1 MMWAAPV
8 LVLASLAAGG
18 GEAREP
24 LGPDAERWCDE
35 ITRKTRGRDVPEF
48 AAREALQDMLA
59 SSSSPRTRR
68 CFDYRSRRHTHSFDH
83 DVATCGGLDMS
94 GAPQF
99 MGMLYE
105 DWWVYANHGRFL
117 DRPGVYVDLAAN
129 DPLLISNTFFLDAC
143 LGWTGLCMD
152 ANERHGVHLARH
164 RSCDVVIKCISE
176 KKERVTFQE
185 TLTDPSGARSHVVDA
200 TKSFNTKIRE
210 RTVTMDCDT
219 FAATV
224 NLTHIDFLSLDVE
237 QHEAAVLRGVDWD
250 RVTID
255 IIIMEGDWATTGKM
269 LTEERGYRRVDYLGA
284 PNVGQSAYL
293 RPGFKLAIEEAGGEI
308 MKAVPPSHDI

>member
-1 MMWAAPV
+1 MATSHLPTPNRRTKGPRYVPV
-8 LVLASLAAGG
+8 
-18 GEAREP
+18 ARR
-24 LGPDAERWCDE
+24 GDKPDAIMWLV
-35 ITRKTRGRDVPEF
+35 K
-48 AAREALQDMLA
+48 
-59 SSSSPRTRR
+59 
-68 CFDYRSRRHTHSFDH
+68 HHSELKD
-83 DVATCGGLDMS
+83 T
-94 GAPQF
+94 QIIK
-99 MGMLYE
+99 
-105 DWWVYANHGRFL
+105 
-117 DRPGVYVDLAAN
+117 
-129 DPLLISNTFFLDAC
+129 LIGT
-143 LGWTGLCMD
+143 T
-152 ANERHGVHLARH
+152 
-164 RSCDVVIKCISE
+164 
-176 KKERVTFQE
+176 KETI
-185 TLTDPSGARSHVVDA
+185 
-200 TKSFNTKIRE
+200 TKIRE

>member
-1 MMWAAPV
+1 
-8 LVLASLAAGG
+8 
-18 GEAREP
+18 
-24 LGPDAERWCDE
+24 
-35 ITRKTRGRDVPEF
+35 
-48 AAREALQDMLA
+48 
-59 SSSSPRTRR
+59 
-68 CFDYRSRRHTHSFDH
+68 
-83 DVATCGGLDMS
+83 
-94 GAPQF
+94 

-255 IIIMEGDWATTGKM
+255 IIIMEGDWATTGDAD
-269 LTEERGYRRVDYLGA
+269 RGARLPACGLLGRAQRRPV
-284 PNVGQSAYL
+284 AYL
-293 RPGFKLAIEEAGGEI
+293 ASSSSQSRKRGQTKPYAI
-308 MKAVPPSHDI
+308 PRRRN